1 MARKTHQP
9 TSSLS
14 LRDRHAT
21 PSLPN
26 SVIQTSVQNLAES
39 LRQELVPRTAI
50 ERAAIE
56 DFIQVECQRHRLRL
70 MRDQIERTYA
80 VGHVWALL
88 ARAMIQQSDNQ
99 NSCIVSLE
107 RAAEL
112 LVKRWM
118 NGDVDAYGEILLYG
132 IDVDEAISLGVCANL
147 PQLAELERQRD
158 RLAQR
163 ARLLLEDIER
173 AQGFF
178 RKRKLSELQDAEIL
192 SETI

>member
-1 MARKTHQP
+1 MARKTRQP
-9 TSSLS
+9 TSTLS
-14 LRDRHAT
+14 LLDRHAT

-26 SVIQTSVQNLAES
+26 SLIHTSVQNLAES

>member
-1 MARKTHQP
+1 MPKNILQT
-9 TSSLS
+9 TSS
-14 LRDRHAT
+14 
-21 PSLPN
+21 PSFVNPHSVLTLPN
-26 SVIQTSVQNLAES
+26 SAIHTSVQNLAES
-39 LRQELVPRTAI
+39 LRQELVPKTAI

-80 VGHVWALL
+80 AGHVWTLL
-88 ARAMIQQSDNQ
+88 ARAMIQQNDHQ
-99 NSCIVSLE
+99 NVEISSLE
-107 RAAEL
+107 RDAEL

-118 NGDVDAYGEILLYG
+118 NGDGNAYEEILLYG
-132 IDVDEAISLGVCANL
+132 IDIDEAISLGVCAHL

-173 AQGFF
+173 AQGFR
-178 RKRKLSELQDAEIL
+178 RKRKLSEIQDAEVL
-192 SETI
+192 

>member
-1 MARKTHQP
+1 MARRTHQP

-56 DFIQVECQRHRLRL
+56 IFIQVECQRHRLRL